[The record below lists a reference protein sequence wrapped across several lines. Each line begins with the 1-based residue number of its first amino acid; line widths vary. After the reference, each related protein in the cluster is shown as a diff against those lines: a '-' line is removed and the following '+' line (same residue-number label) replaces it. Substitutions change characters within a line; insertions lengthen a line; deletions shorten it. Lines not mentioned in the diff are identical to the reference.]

1 MTTEQGRRAA
11 FWRPVVAVGLIV
23 LAAGWT
29 YFGLPF
35 PQEPGDFCPGYGG
48 EEATSYGT
56 SYSLWPPGATDCEYT
71 TPAGEVR
78 HSTYVPWK
86 EWLVIALLLWAAG
99 LAFSWALTLRS
110 AALRWLVFAVVT
122 PPTVIV
128 VIVFIL
134 ISPLLPPLLLAGGMV
149 WWMRR
154 RRSGG
159 RA

>member
-11 FWRPVVAVGLIV
+11 FWRPVVALLLV
-23 LAAGWT
+23 LVATALT
-29 YFGLPF
+29 FFSTAF
-35 PQEPGDFCPGYGG
+35 PQESYWACPGYGG
-48 EEATSYGT
+48 EETTTYQLD
-56 SYSLWPPGATDCEYT
+56 YSLWPPGVTDCEYT
-71 TPAGEVR
+71 TPAGEVK